1 MEKALLFIR
10 DKVLKALSFLPELN
24 ATQTVLAFSFSII
37 FCLCMAWIITPE
49 TSTALAE
56 NYEWEIISQD
66 ETIQKIDIPKMYG
79 NQVNAY
85 YTTEQMTS
93 WILNK
98 GNELISILQTLAFPF
113 CCITFIVAVCLTL
126 IGSLKGEAEKGLK
139 AMATSIFG
147 YAAIL
152 YAPMLVN
159 IVVVFVTK

>member
-1 MEKALLFIR
+1 
-10 DKVLKALSFLPELN
+10 
-24 ATQTVLAFSFSII
+24 
-37 FCLCMAWIITPE
+37 MAWIITPE

-66 ETIQKIDIPKMYG
+66 ETIQKIDIPKM
-79 NQVNAY
+79 Y